1 MPQYRFQQPH
11 EDLPFTGERY
21 VPNLRDQIQHEHF
34 HRYLLA
40 APLCGGKDVLDVAC
54 GEGYGSALL
63 ATVARS
69 VVGVDNSEEAIS
81 HAVASYGEARNV
93 AFKIA
98 DVSKVIP
105 LDSGSVDIIVSFE
118 TLEHL
123 DEQEAFIAEC
133 RRVLRSEGVLLLST
147 PNSEVYLGGEG
158 TNEFHK
164 RELSR
169 SELAELLGAT
179 FASVV
184 IGGQQ
189 SDVGSLI
196 DLRSLDELAPPLYFV
211 RESDE
216 VFNPGGDL
224 VDPTFFVAVASDGP
238 LPHIGFSTLLDPGF
252 RGNLDEAHRTA
263 LTEAWEA
270 HQKAL
275 ATHQEAVAIHQEVVA
290 AQQEALAALRSEFDA
305 ERARAEAERNAIQV
319 LDAELVSVRN
329 SISWRITAPLRS
341 AKLFALKARRHGRR
355 RRLTTEQG
363 KLAAPAIPRL
373 ASSADLRVRPLI
385 SVITPVYNTDP
396 RWLMRVVE
404 SVRAQSYSRWE
415 LCICDDGSTSGRTRR
430 ALSDLA
436 DDPSIRIV
444 RNESNGGISVA
455 SNRALELAQGDFVA
469 FLDHDDELAPEALL
483 ECVCVLNEKPD
494 TDVVYTD
501 EDKVDRRGWHS
512 TPFHKPDWSPELFR
526 GVMYVGH
533 LLVVRRS
540 LVDEV
545 GGFNSAFD
553 GVQDYELML
562 RLSERTARIEH
573 VPRILYHWRK
583 VPGSVASSTDAK
595 PGISALQAAAVNAHL
610 NRCSIEAQAQPHPK
624 LPHRVVMYPKPR
636 NDWPSVDI
644 VIPTKDA
651 PDHIG
656 RCLDSLYGRTT
667 YPKFQVYVVD
677 NATTDPDAL
686 RAILGSGATVVPF
699 EEPFNFSRAINSGVA
714 AGGGDFVVLLNND
727 TEVVTQD
734 WLESMVWVAELP
746 DVGAVAPLLIYPN
759 GTVQHAGVVLG
770 MRGTADHIMRGYPAD
785 ADGYAGSLAC
795 AREVSVVTG
804 ACMLVR
810 RSLFHDLGHL
820 DVHFATHYQ
829 DVDFCLKIRQ
839 KGLRNVFTPRSV
851 LIHHESASRGSH
863 YDQLDRALL
872 LDRWGD
878 TIARGDPYYNPWLS
892 LDGSDYRVRSR
903 AA

>member
-1 MPQYRFQQPH
+1 M
-11 EDLPFTGERY
+11 
-21 VPNLRDQIQHEHF
+21 PNLRDQIQHEHF
-34 HRYLLA
+34 HRYLCA
-40 APLCGGKDVLDVAC
+40 AELCTRNDVLDVAC

-69 VVGVDNSEEAIS
+69 VVGIDNSDEAIS

-98 DVSKVIP
+98 DVARAIP
-105 LDSGSVDIIVSFE
+105 LDSGSIDVIVSFE
-118 TLEHL
+118 TLEHF

-133 RRVLRSEGVLLLST
+133 RRILRPEGILLLST
-147 PNSEVYLGGEG
+147 PNREVYLGGEG

-179 FASVV
+179 FANVV

-189 SDVGSLI
+189 SDVGSVIEL
-196 DLRSLDELAPPLYFV
+196 SSHDEPGGPLYFV
-211 RESDE
+211 REREEAFDLK
-216 VFNPGGDL
+216 GDL

-238 LPHIGFSTLLDPGF
+238 LPRFRFSALLDPGF
-252 RGNLDEAHRTA
+252 RGKLDEAHRQA
-263 LTEAWEA
+263 LSDAWEA
-270 HQKAL
+270 SATYQETL
-275 ATHQEAVAIHQEVVA
+275 ATQQQTIATQEQTLAT
-290 AQQEALAALRSEFDA
+290 QQEALVGMRSELDA
-305 ERARAEAERNAIQV
+305 ERARAADRSAVEALE
-319 LDAELVSVRN
+319 AELVSIRN

-341 AKLFALKARRHGRR
+341 AKLFASKVRRHSRR
-355 RRLTTEQG
+355 RRRVLEHD
-363 KLAAPAIPRL
+363 KFAAPAIPRP
-373 ASSADLRVRPLI
+373 ASRADLRVRPLI
-385 SVITPVYNTDP
+385 SVITPVFNTDP

-415 LCICDDGSTSGRTRR
+415 LCICDDGSTSQRTRH
-430 ALSDLA
+430 ALSELA

-444 RNESNGGISVA
+444 RNESNGGISAA
-455 SNRALELAQGDFVA
+455 SNCALELAEGDFVA

-483 ECVCVLNEKPD
+483 ECVWVLNERPD

-512 TPFHKPDWSPELFR
+512 KPFHKPDWSPELFR
-526 GVMYVGH
+526 GVMYVCH

-540 LVDEV
+540 LVEEV
-545 GGFNSAFD
+545 GGFDSAFD
-553 GVQDYELML
+553 GVQDYDLML
-562 RLSERTARIEH
+562 RVSERTTRIEH

-583 VPGSVASSTDAK
+583 LPGSVASSTDAK

-610 NRCSIEAQAQPHPK
+610 SRCSIEAEAQPHPK
-624 LPHRVVMYPKPR
+624 LPHRVVMHPKPR
-636 NDWPSVDI
+636 AAWPSVDI

-651 PDHIG
+651 PHHIS
-656 RCLDSLYGRTT
+656 RCLDSVYAQSS
-667 YPKFQVYVVD
+667 YPDFNVFVVD
-677 NATTDPDAL
+677 NGTTDPRAL
-686 RAILGSGATVVPF
+686 RAIRSSRASVVPF
-699 EEPFNFSRAINSGVA
+699 EGPFNFSRAINSGVA
-714 AGGGDFVVLLNND
+714 AGRGEFVVFLNND
-727 TEVVTQD
+727 TEVVTQG
-734 WLESMVWVAELP
+734 WLQEMVWLAERP
-746 DVGAVAPLLIYPN
+746 DVGAVGPLLLYPN
-759 GTVQHAGVVLG
+759 RTVQHAGVVLG

-795 AREVSVVTG
+795 TREVSAVTG
-804 ACMLVR
+804 ACMLVGR
-810 RSLFHDLGHL
+810 KLFYELGDL

-839 KGLRNVFTPRSV
+839 KGLRNLFTPRSV
-851 LIHHESASRGSH
+851 LIHHESASRGSR